1 MSLEL
6 TLLVW
11 STALAFIQMLIA
23 VSGATLQL
31 GLPKLAGNREALAP
45 LAGWAGRADRAYKN
59 MLENL
64 LLFAVLVL
72 AVEVTDKDDEM
83 TGLGAQLFFWARCV
97 YAIVYIGGVPWLR
110 TIVWVVSVIGL
121 VLIFLQLT

>member
-11 STALAFIQMLIA
+11 SAALAFIQMLIA
-23 VSGATLQL
+23 TSGAALQV
-31 GLPKLAGNREALAP
+31 GLPKLAGNRQGLPP
-45 LAGWAGRADRAYKN
+45 LSGWAGRADRAYKN

-72 AVEVTDKDDEM
+72 AVEVTNKDDEM
-83 TGLGAQLFFWARCV
+83 TGLGAQVFFWARCV

-110 TIVWVVSVIGL
+110 TIVWAASVAGL
-121 VLIFLQLT
+121 VLIFLQLN

>member
-11 STALAFIQMLIA
+11 SVALAFVQMLIA
-23 VSGATLQL
+23 MTGRVLEV
-31 GLPKLAGNREALAP
+31 GLPSFVGNREDLPP
-45 LAGWAGRADRAYKN
+45 LSGWMGRADRAYRN

-64 LLFAVLVL
+64 LLFAVLVIVL
-72 AVEVTDKDDEM
+72 EVTNKDDEV

-97 YAIVYIGGVPWLR
+97 YVIVYVAGVPWLR
-110 TIVWVVSVIGL
+110 TLVWAVSVVGL
-121 VLIFLQLT
+121 ILIFLQLV